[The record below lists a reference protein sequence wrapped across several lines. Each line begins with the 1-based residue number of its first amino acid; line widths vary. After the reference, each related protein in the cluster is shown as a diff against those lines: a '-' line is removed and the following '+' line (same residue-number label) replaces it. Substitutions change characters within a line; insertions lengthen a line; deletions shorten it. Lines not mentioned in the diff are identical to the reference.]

1 MREDAI
7 PVERHPL
14 EPFVPGDAR
23 VLFLGSFPPPRRRW
37 CMPFFYP
44 NYINDHWR
52 IQGLVFYG
60 DAGYFVDA
68 EHRCFRYEA
77 IVEHCERV
85 GIAYYDTARAVRR
98 MADNASD
105 KFLEV
110 VEATDV
116 PALVAHLP
124 HLRAIVTTGEKATET
139 LCESLQIAAIPKVGA
154 YVTTPFLSGG
164 GAPVELYRLPSSSRA
179 YPMSLQKKGEAYA
192 TMFRRYGLL

>member
-60 DAGYFVDA
+60 DAGYFV
-68 EHRCFRYEA
+68 EVC
-77 IVEHCERV
+77 
-85 GIAYYDTARAVRR
+85 IAP
-98 MADNASD
+98 ASQGASFIN
-105 KFLEV
+105 KI
-110 VEATDV
+110 
-116 PALVAHLP
+116 PAALA
-124 HLRAIVTTGEKATET
+124 G
-139 LCESLQIAAIPKVGA
+139 CSSA
-154 YVTTPFLSGG
+154 YL
-164 GAPVELYRLPSSSRA
+164 
-179 YPMSLQKKGEAYA
+179 
-192 TMFRRYGLL
+192 